1 MAGSNRDDEAR
12 ERARQRLEA
21 RRIRMQGEEH
31 PSRQRAAQ
39 NASAQSG
46 GSRIGETIAGMAS
59 QIAGRLGL
67 KGLVIAGVVVLV
79 LVLFVVLL
87 PRCTATPEPEAPALT
102 EPEPAQVQPEVEPEI
117 QSPINEAA
125 LVSLLGDDLTASLV
139 QAATTNEDTAWI
151 AAHPD
156 AYAVDGED
164 VQRKLLKLSAVEPE
178 AVPFV
183 RGFPD
188 AYPAETATPSDTPS
202 AGTVP
207 RLYQWDIRWG
217 YTVYSSTTFALTGC
231 CPTSLSMVYQG
242 LTGNG
247 DLSPFDMGQRA
258 REGGYETEYNGTD
271 AFFLVNEAPSLGL
284 SCEMISVDA
293 DALRGAL
300 SSGCIVICN
309 VGAGDFTEGG
319 HFFVIT
325 GANDDGT
332 ITINDPYSAERSN
345 RSWDIDQV
353 LSQTMALYAYSRA

>member
-1 MAGSNRDDEAR
+1 
-12 ERARQRLEA
+12 
-21 RRIRMQGEEH
+21 MQGEEY
-31 PSRQRAAQ
+31 PSRQRAVQ
-39 NASAQSG
+39 NVSVPSE
-46 GSRIGETIAGMAS
+46 GSHIGETITGIAS
-59 QIAGRLGL
+59 QIVGRLGP
-67 KGLVIAGVVVLV
+67 KGLAIVGAMVLV
-79 LVLFVVLL
+79 LILLVVLL
-87 PRCTATPEPEAPALT
+87 SRCAAAPEPEAPAPT
-102 EPEPAQVQPEVEPEI
+102 ESEPAQVQPEVEPEI
-117 QSPINEAA
+117 QAPINEAA
-125 LVSLLGDDLTASLV
+125 LVSLLGDDLAASLV
-139 QAATTNEDTAWI
+139 QAAATNEDTAWI

-188 AYPAETATPSDTPS
+188 AYPTETAAPSDTPS

-207 RLYQWDIRWG
+207 RLYQWDVRWG
-217 YTVYSSTTFALTGC
+217 YSVYSSTTFALTGC
-231 CPTSLSMVYQG
+231 CPTSLAMVYQG

-284 SCEMISVDA
+284 SCEMLSVDA
-293 DALRGAL
+293 EALRGAL
-300 SSGCIVICN
+300 SSGCAVICN
-309 VGAGDFTEGG
+309 VGPGDFTEGG

-345 RSWDIDQV
+345 HSWDIEQV